1 MESENSALTARDVEV
16 IRIPSGERICLP
28 ANTQVLITQSL
39 GGSFTILIPSQAGLY
54 RLDGKDADVIGRE
67 VPPATLN
74 TNEGDLEKGVWE
86 QLKTCYD
93 PEIPV
98 NIADLGLIYSL
109 EIKPHE
115 KGGNHVNVL
124 MTLTAPGCG
133 MGPTLAAEARQRIL
147 TLDAV
152 TDATVDLTWEP
163 QWTPDRISEDGK
175 KKLGM
180 V

>member
-1 MESENSALTARDVEV
+1 MDHENGAVISRDVDV
-16 IRIPSGERICLP
+16 VRIPSGERICIP
-28 ANTQVLITQSL
+28 KNTTVIITQAL
-39 GGSFTILIPSQAGLY
+39 GGSFTMLIPSQAGLY
-54 RLDGKDADVIGRE
+54 RLDGKDADAIGRE
-67 VPPATLN
+67 VPTTTTSAP
-74 TNEGDLEKGVWE
+74 GDNLETAVWD
-86 QLKTCYD
+86 QLKSCYD

-109 EIKPHE
+109 DIKPLPA
-115 KGGNHVNVL
+115 GGNHVNVL

-133 MGPTLAAEARQRIL
+133 MGPTIAAEARQRIL
-147 TLDAV
+147 TV
-152 TDATVDLTWEP
+152 EGITDASVDLTWEP

>member
-1 MESENSALTARDVEV
+1 MEHENSALTSRDVEV
-16 IRIPSGERICLP
+16 VRIPSGERISLP
-28 ANTQVLITQSL
+28 KGTQVLITQAL

-54 RLDGKDADVIGRE
+54 RLEGKDAEAIGHK
-67 VPPATLN
+67 VPEAIVATPG
-74 TNEGDLEKGVWE
+74 GDLEKAVWE

-109 EIKPHE
+109 EIKPHAD
-115 KGGNHVNVL
+115 GGNHVQVL

-147 TLDAV
+147 TLEGVKDAS
-152 TDATVDLTWEP
+152 VDLTWDP
-163 QWTPDRISEDGK
+163 PWTPDRISEEGK
-175 KKLGM
+175 LKLGM